1 MTIHENIK
9 NQIKEALRAQ
19 DTLRLEVL
27 RGLQA
32 AFSNEL
38 IAKKS
43 SAPLL
48 ADADVLTLI
57 KKAVKQ
63 RKDSI
68 EQFERGGRKD
78 LANKEKK
85 ELVILSEFLPA
96 SMSKDEIRKVVQKKM
111 KEAGTVD
118 KSKMGQF
125 MGLIMKEL
133 KGKADGED
141 VKAVLDEVVRK

>member
-9 NQIKEALRAQ
+9 NQIKDAMRAHEE
-19 DTLRLEVL
+19 LRLEVL

-43 SAPLL
+43 SEVLL
-48 ADADVLTLI
+48 KDEDVLALI

-68 EQFERGGRKD
+68 EQFEKGGRKD

-85 ELVILSEFLPA
+85 ELEILNKFLPA
-96 SMSKDEIRKVVQKKM
+96 TMSRADIKKIVNSKI
-111 KEAGTVD
+111 KEAGTID
-118 KSKMGQF
+118 PKKMGQF
-125 MGLIMKEL
+125 MGMIMKEL
-133 KGKADGED
+133 KGKAEGED
-141 VKAVLDEVVRK
+141 VKAVLDEIGK